1 VFVESKTGDEQQ
13 EGTLERFGRKHPGQ
27 FTALLILLAAGV
39 TIGLLLKPSYTLVL
53 YQGF

>member
-1 VFVESKTGDEQQ
+1 MFVESKTGDEQQ
-13 EGTLERFGRKHPGQ
+13 EGRLERFGRSHPGM
-27 FTALLILLAAGV
+27 FTGLLILLAACV